1 MGFLR
6 NFGPVEIVI
15 ILALILL
22 IFGWRRLPEIGSSMG
37 KGLRT
42 FKSAITGEDEK
53 TASGDTAPPTSP
65 TQKDEQRPY

>member
-42 FKSAITGEDEK
+42 FKSAIMGEDEK
-53 TASGDTAPPTSP
+53 ATPGENAPPTSP
-65 TQKDEQRPY
+65 SQKDEQRPY